1 MSFFL
6 LEIQEQKKETELTF
20 CLFCIKKPENRKL
33 ILQELLV
40 LLVLAQLLV
49 LLVLLGLV
57 QLLVLQG
64 LLVLLVLA
72 QLLVL
77 LQELQFFL
85 RSLRKRLSL
94 KERGIRKVFSLLDYY
109 FCCLII
115 DSFISSRILKKNSDF
130 SKAYCMAEYAKYFHI
145 PPH

>member
-1 MSFFL
+1 VSFFL
-6 LEIQEQKKETELTF
+6 PEISRKKRDRTCVLS
-20 CLFCIKKPENRKL
+20 LLHKKPGNRKL
-33 ILQELLV
+33 ILLQV

-49 LLVLLGLV
+49 LL
-57 QLLVLQG
+57 
-64 LLVLLVLA
+64 
-72 QLLVL
+72 LVL

-85 RSLRKRLSL
+85 HSLRKKLSL
-94 KERGIRKVFSLLDYY
+94 KERGRRKIFSLLDI

-130 SKAYCMAEYAKYFHI
+130 SKDYCMAEYAKYFDI